1 MPLKLYLANLL
12 LLALSLLVDRKVI
25 TALSAGLL
33 ASAGLIANVAPP
45 DVTVA
50 FAVTVYIKFTP
61 AILNASPACGA
72 EFKPSIIKLLP
83 V

>member
-1 MPLKLYLANLL
+1 M
-12 LLALSLLVDRKVI
+12 LALSLLVDKKVI

-33 ASAGLIANVAPP
+33 ASAGFIASVAPP

-50 FAVTVYIKFTP
+50 FAVTVYIKSTP

-72 EFKPSIIKLLP
+72 ESKPSIARLVP